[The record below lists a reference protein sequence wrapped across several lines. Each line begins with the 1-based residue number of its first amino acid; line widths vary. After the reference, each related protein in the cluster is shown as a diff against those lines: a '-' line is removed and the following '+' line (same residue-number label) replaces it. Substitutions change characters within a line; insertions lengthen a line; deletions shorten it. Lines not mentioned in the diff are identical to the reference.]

1 MRPVVWVSLCF
12 SLVLAVRAPGGS
24 AATPDEVVETP
35 DVVVSSTR
43 LPDAPVDARLLP
55 AKVTVITAA
64 DVQRTGAKTVQEA
77 VQWATGIV
85 MYDQRGN
92 SFQQS
97 IDLRGFNSQPVP
109 GTAVFIDGMRAN
121 EPDFGDVNFDLIPF
135 EMIDRIEIIPGASAI
150 YGKNALGGVI
160 NIITKRGGDKRQVT
174 GETLFGSFH
183 RERYSLNTSGPIGK
197 FDYFGNFTRETE
209 DGFRDE
215 SDARISRFFGKLGYR
230 PTADTDVTVSYTYV
244 KDFLRE
250 AGSLPVSVAAIDRKR
265 NFTPGDFTDNEQNIL
280 RVTGRQSLS
289 WGFSVNFTGYYRRL
303 GQQLFNVGQSSRSN
317 NIVHTESRGGT
328 VQVTQ
333 QSAPLGFRN
342 TLVLG
347 AEASRNDI
355 GTRLDSTS
363 GFGPFNNMKD
373 NDESILAFFA
383 QDTFNV
389 TPQLAVTAGVRYD
402 RNKLESSF
410 SDSFS
415 VPDRL
420 SRVFHRTTPRAGVS
434 YLVTPEA
441 SVYFNY
447 SQGFRI
453 PTTDELFALGTFTS
467 NANLKPVVT
476 NNYEVGTKVK
486 FGSWGD
492 GALSLYQS
500 NTRNE
505 IYFTCTLC
513 DFSFG
518 DGLNRNVDKSRR
530 RGVEA
535 TVKAR
540 LNSYLDGVVNYTF
553 TEAQFR
559 APFNLSSTLRAD
571 VGDTFPQVPKHRLS
585 VTGNLHPADGWTVS
599 LIGLYVSTQFHTNDE
614 GNTQPR
620 LPGYFLLNSRINYE
634 RPVPGGRLNG
644 FLMMNNLL
652 DQKYSTSG
660 IIAANN
666 LTGGGATER
675 FVVTAPGIAIFGGL
689 SYKFESF

>member
-1 MRPVVWVSLCF
+1 
-12 SLVLAVRAPGGS
+12 
-24 AATPDEVVETP
+24 
-35 DVVVSSTR
+35 VVSSTR
-43 LPDAPVDARLLP
+43 LPDAPVDARVLP

-64 DVQRTGAKTVQEA
+64 DILRMGAKTVQEA
-77 VQWATGIV
+77 VQWATGVV

-97 IDLRGFNSQPVP
+97 VDLRGFNSQPVP
-109 GTAVFIDGMRAN
+109 GTTVFIDGMRAN
-121 EPDFGDVNFDLIPF
+121 EPDFGDINFDLIPF
-135 EMIDRIEIIPGASAI
+135 EMIERIEIIPGAAAI
-150 YGKNALGGVI
+150 YGKNAMGGVI
-160 NIITKRGGDKRQVT
+160 NIITKRGGEKRQVT
-174 GETLFGSFH
+174 SETMFGSFH
-183 RERYSLNTSGPIGK
+183 RERYSLNASGPIGK
-197 FDYFGNFTRETE
+197 FDYFGNFARETE
-209 DGFRDE
+209 NGFRDE
-215 SDARISRFFGKLGYR
+215 SDARISRFFGKIGYR
-230 PTADTDVTVSYTYV
+230 PSIDTDLTVSFTYV
-244 KDFLRE
+244 KDRLKE
-250 AGSLPVSVAAIDRKR
+250 AGSLPISQLAVNRSL
-265 NFTPGDFTDNEQNIL
+265 NFTPGDFTDNENNVL
-280 RVTGRQSLS
+280 RVTGRQTLP
-289 WGFSVNFTGYYRRL
+289 WGFSANFTAFYRRL
-303 GQQLFNVGQSSRSN
+303 GQQLFNVGQTSRSN

-328 VQVTQ
+328 VQLTQ
-333 QSAPLGFRN
+333 QAAPFGFRN

-347 AEASRNDI
+347 AEATRNDV

-373 NDESILAFFA
+373 NDESILAFFV
-383 QDTFNV
+383 QDTVNL
-389 TPQLAVTAGVRYD
+389 TPSLALTGGVRYD

-415 VPDRL
+415 APDRL
-420 SRVFHRTTPRAGVS
+420 SRVFHRLTPRAGLS

-441 SVYFNY
+441 SLYFNY
-447 SQGFRI
+447 SQGFRV

-467 NANLKPVVT
+467 NPNLKPVVT
-476 NNYEVGTKVK
+476 DNYEVGAKAAL
-486 FGSWGD
+486 GAWGE
-492 GALSLYQS
+492 GLLTLYQS

-518 DGLNRNVDKSRR
+518 DGLNRNVEKSRR
-530 RGVEA
+530 RGLEV
-535 TVKAR
+535 TVKGR
-540 LNSYLDGVVNYTF
+540 LNPYWDGVVNYTF

-559 APFNLSSTLRAD
+559 APFNLSASSRAE

-585 VTGNLHPADGWTVS
+585 VTGNLHPADGWTLS

-614 GNTQPR
+614 GNTMPR
-620 LPGYFLLNSRINYE
+620 LPGYFLLNSRVNYE

-644 FLMMNNLL
+644 FLMINNLL

-675 FVVTAPGIAIFGGL
+675 FVVPAPGLAIFGGL